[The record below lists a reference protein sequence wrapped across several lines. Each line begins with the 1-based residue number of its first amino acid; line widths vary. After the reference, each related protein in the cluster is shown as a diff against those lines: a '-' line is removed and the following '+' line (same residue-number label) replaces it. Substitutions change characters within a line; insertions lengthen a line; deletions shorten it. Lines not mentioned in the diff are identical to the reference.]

1 MLVHHQYPMNIP
13 WTAEIGLPWE
23 SWRRLQRSSASKAPF
38 AGQRCHE
45 PPLGSIHWEVWCGC
59 YEHGH
64 FLELASKPWLSHLYL
79 LYISIYIYGFEAMN
93 MGGSKHLKLWI
104 VFFQLENLQ
113 TMRQNDFDPGKA
125 FLASG
130 SPYHAPRMQ
139 LVRVQGLLSG
149 AWLPRPA
156 QIHPLWESLGD
167 LGPKIISRIVFLVY

>member
-1 MLVHHQYPMNIP
+1 
-13 WTAEIGLPWE
+13 
-23 SWRRLQRSSASKAPF
+23 
-38 AGQRCHE
+38 
-45 PPLGSIHWEVWCGC
+45 
-59 YEHGH
+59 
-64 FLELASKPWLSHLYL
+64 
-79 LYISIYIYGFEAMN
+79 MN

-130 SPYHAPRMQ
+130 SQYHAPRMQ

-156 QIHPLWESLGD
+156 QIHPFVGITRGPWSKNHQSNRLLGI
-167 LGPKIISRIVFLVY
+167 LKTHLKTYERLITYKIYKISPVPCLVYITYPRVNSETAQHGKAMSQGPGGPLMMICRANPEPVLPEILGAREWLK

>member
-1 MLVHHQYPMNIP
+1 MNIP
-13 WTAEIGLPWE
+13 WTAEIGIPWE
-23 SWRRLQRSSASKAPF
+23 SWRRLRLPRRRLLDKDATNRSLAPSF
-38 AGQRCHE
+38 G
-45 PPLGSIHWEVWCGC
+45 IEVWCGC
-59 YEHGH
+59 YEHWH

-79 LYISIYIYGFEAMN
+79 LYKIYIYGFEAMN

-104 VFFQLENLQ
+104 VFFKLENLQ
-113 TMRQNDFDPGKA
+113 TMCQNDFDPGKT

-156 QIHPLWESLGD
+156 QIHPLWESLWD